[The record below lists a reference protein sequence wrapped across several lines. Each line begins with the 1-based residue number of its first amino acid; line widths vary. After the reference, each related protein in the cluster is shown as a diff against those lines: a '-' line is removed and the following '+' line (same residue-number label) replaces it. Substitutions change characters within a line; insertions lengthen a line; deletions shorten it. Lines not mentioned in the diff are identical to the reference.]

1 MNKILT
7 FLIFSFLS
15 FSSFGQNEKD
25 IGMSFKLSIA
35 PKMQESFGGSGK
47 LMVHITLKNN
57 KQPRGLSANQD
68 STWVFGLNIK
78 NWKKDEILELDSNAN
93 WTSTANWTLNNIPYK
108 NYYLQ
113 VIWDESRIENRA
125 EYPHRMSTKV
135 LELTNEKPQEV
146 SAEFFEGG
154 WKRKLAEHELI
165 KKFSLESKLLS
176 KWWDKPTN
184 IKAAVLL
191 PSGYADNPTKK
202 YPVCYSIG
210 GYGSR
215 YMRVNQI
222 VRDSTLN
229 AWWTSEDA
237 PQVITVFLDGYGQFG
252 DSYQLNSENNGP
264 YGTALIE
271 EIIPAIDKT
280 YRSEGTS
287 NTRYTAGC
295 STGGWVSL
303 ALQLYYPD
311 YFGGCF
317 SYSADPVSFY
327 KMQLINIYQD
337 KNAFYTN
344 NSIERPSKRN
354 TMGEPE
360 FSIKKEVQTEN
371 VEGYTNSY
379 ITSRNQWGGWNAV
392 YSPKDINGFPKPIFD
407 PITGEIDSLVAEHW
421 KKYDLLKYTQENWSE
436 LGPKVQGKIH
446 IWMGDMD
453 NYYLNNAMRDFD
465 EYLQSTT
472 SPKSDA
478 EIVFSPTCGHCEN
491 YSIRTYLEAIQKQMI
506 TKPKLH

>member
-1 MNKILT
+1 MTKS
-7 FLIFSFLS
+7 LIFLLS
-15 FSSFGQNEKD
+15 CLITFNSFGQSDKEV
-25 IGMSFKLSIA
+25 SFKFSIA
-35 PKMQESFGGSGK
+35 PKLQESFSGTGK
-47 LMVHITLKNN
+47 LMVYVTLKNN
-57 KQPRGLSANQD
+57 MQTRSISANED
-68 STWVFGLNIK
+68 STWVFGINIK
-78 NWKKDEILELDSNAN
+78 DWKKDQILELDANNN
-93 WTSTANWTLNNIPYK
+93 WTSNASWELKSIPFEH
-108 NYYLQ
+108 YYLQ
-113 VIWDESRIENRA
+113 IIWDESKNENLD
-125 EYPHRMSTKV
+125 EYPFRMSTPIF
-135 LELTNEKPQEV
+135 ERTSDSSSII

-154 WKRKLAEHELI
+154 WKWELAEHELI
-165 KKFSLESKLLS
+165 QKFSIESKVLS
-176 KWWDKPTN
+176 KWWDKPIE

-202 YPVCYSIG
+202 YPVCYNIG
-210 GYGSR
+210 EYGSR
-215 YMRVNQI
+215 YMRVNQF
-222 VRDSTLN
+222 VEDSTLN
-229 AWWTSEDA
+229 AWWTSDEA

-280 YRSEGTS
+280 YRTYGTS

-303 ALQLYYPD
+303 ALQLFYPD
-311 YFGGCF
+311 YFGACF

-344 NSIERPSKRN
+344 NSSERPSKRN
-354 TMGEPE
+354 SKGEPE
-360 FSIKKEVQTEN
+360 FSIKKEVQIEN

-392 YSPKDINGFPKPIFD
+392 YSPKDTNGLPKPIFD

-436 LGPKVQGKIH
+436 LGPKIQGKIH

-453 NYYLNNAMRDFD
+453 NYYLNNAMHDFD
-465 EYLQSTT
+465 EYLQSTI

-478 EIVFSPTCGHCEN
+478 EIVFSPSCGHCEN
-491 YSIRTYLEAIQKQMI
+491 YSIRTCLEAIQKQMI
-506 TKPKLH
+506 TKPKLY

>member
-93 WTSTANWTLNNIPYK
+93 WTSTANWTLNNIPYR

-113 VIWDESRIENRA
+113 VIWDESRIEDRA

-317 SYSADPVSFY
+317 SYSADPISFY

-392 YSPKDINGFPKPIFD
+392 YSPKDTNGFPKPIFD

-421 KKYDLLKYTQENWSE
+421 KKYD
-436 LGPKVQGKIH
+436 
-446 IWMGDMD
+446 
-453 NYYLNNAMRDFD
+453 
-465 EYLQSTT
+465 
-472 SPKSDA
+472 
-478 EIVFSPTCGHCEN
+478 
-491 YSIRTYLEAIQKQMI
+491 
-506 TKPKLH
+506 

>member
-1 MNKILT
+1 
-7 FLIFSFLS
+7 
-15 FSSFGQNEKD
+15 
-25 IGMSFKLSIA
+25 
-35 PKMQESFGGSGK
+35 
-47 LMVHITLKNN
+47 
-57 KQPRGLSANQD
+57 
-68 STWVFGLNIK
+68 
-78 NWKKDEILELDSNAN
+78 
-93 WTSTANWTLNNIPYK
+93 
-108 NYYLQ
+108 
-113 VIWDESRIENRA
+113 
-125 EYPHRMSTKV
+125 MSTKV

-191 PSGYADNPTKK
+191 PSGYADNLTKK

-215 YMRVNQI
+215 YIRVNQI

-392 YSPKDINGFPKPIFD
+392 YSPKDTNGFPKPIFD